1 MMKATAK
8 ENANRTAKANRRY
21 KRDWCVLYAEIIAC
35 ESLRKNL
42 FELGEEELRD
52 EVKNKNTFVAFMQ
65 SMNKGF
71 VQYNFYRELTNLFD
85 KIMERRAD
93 TFAHLDQSDTSAM
106 SAALENEGFTSMA
119 ETTKLLQTPEE
130 IEAIAA
136 EAEAKRQQKITR
148 RKIATRQFQKI
159 QAAKDEEASTTHEE
173 APTVPTST
181 KKRGRPKKET
191 KLVVPGSD
199 AQEDLIATLLRDAQE
214 NDSSSEEED
223 GEDIEEIEGVEET
236 KGGEDIE
243 EIEGVEDIED
253 IEEIEGV
260 EETKGGEDIE
270 ESHLSL
276 HDENVMLRTR
286 VKQLE
291 EFIMEHGLQAP
302 LPVPLMALE
311 EAETVVLADSTFDN
325 LEGDAVVAPSSDNH
339 EDESDDENEVV
350 VFEHE
355 GIKYYKDA
363 EDQLYSFGDIEN
375 AELIGWWNA
384 ETKTIEEFD
393 DDEDEEEE

>member
-1 MMKATAK
+1 M
-8 ENANRTAKANRRY
+8 NR
-21 KRDWCVLYAEIIAC
+21 
-35 ESLRKNL
+35 RKNL

-223 GEDIEEIEGVEET
+223 GEDGKEIEGVEET
-236 KGGEDIE
+236 RRRG
-243 EIEGVEDIED
+243 
-253 IEEIEGV
+253 
-260 EETKGGEDIE
+260 
-270 ESHLSL
+270 H
-276 HDENVMLRTR
+276 
-286 VKQLE
+286 
-291 EFIMEHGLQAP
+291 
-302 LPVPLMALE
+302 
-311 EAETVVLADSTFDN
+311 
-325 LEGDAVVAPSSDNH
+325 
-339 EDESDDENEVV
+339 
-350 VFEHE
+350 
-355 GIKYYKDA
+355 
-363 EDQLYSFGDIEN
+363 
-375 AELIGWWNA
+375 
-384 ETKTIEEFD
+384 
-393 DDEDEEEE
+393 

>member
-106 SAALENEGFTSMA
+106 AAALENEGFTSMA

-136 EAEAKRQQKITR
+136 EAEAKRQEKITR
-148 RKIATRQFQKI
+148 RKIATRQFQKL

-173 APTVPTST
+173 APTTAPTVPTST

-191 KLVVPGSD
+191 KLVVPGND

-236 KGGEDIE
+236 KGGED
-243 EIEGVEDIED
+243 V
-253 IEEIEGV
+253 
-260 EETKGGEDIE
+260 E

-325 LEGDAVVAPSSDNH
+325 LEGDAVVAPSSKNH